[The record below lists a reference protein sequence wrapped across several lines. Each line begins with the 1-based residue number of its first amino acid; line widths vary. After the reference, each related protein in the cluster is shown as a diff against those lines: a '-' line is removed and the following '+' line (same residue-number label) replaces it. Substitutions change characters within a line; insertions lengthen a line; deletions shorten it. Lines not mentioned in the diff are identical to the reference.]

1 VEVLPAHKGR
11 TAFTL
16 RYLTKPR
23 AKAALITDIHVV
35 QQELLE
41 LLADAR

>member
-1 VEVLPAHKGR
+1 MLPAHKGR